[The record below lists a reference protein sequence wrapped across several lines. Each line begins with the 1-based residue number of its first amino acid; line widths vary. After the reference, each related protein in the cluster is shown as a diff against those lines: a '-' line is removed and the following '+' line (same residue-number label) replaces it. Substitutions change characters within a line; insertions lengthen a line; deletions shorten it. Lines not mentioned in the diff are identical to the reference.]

1 MKKCKN
7 YWQKIQ
13 LKFLT
18 GCQLTTKYSYSTCY
32 YTKTSL
38 RRLYNEI
45 RYGWF
50 SHMRRWWTGTNT
62 FGILGASLVVQWWR
76 VWVFTVAWVSVPV
89 WGISTCCE
97 VQSKKEKKKKNNSES
112 WQWPQFL
119 WNAWVYQCMSFLCL
133 LLIDVN
139 VIEGKILMNIINGFQ
154 FILM

>member
-97 VQSKKEKKKKNNSES
+97 VQSKKEKKKRTILNPDNDHSFYEMHE
-112 WQWPQFL
+112 FT
-119 WNAWVYQCMSFLCL
+119 NAWVFSVYC
-133 LLIDVN
+133 
-139 VIEGKILMNIINGFQ
+139 
-154 FILM
+154 